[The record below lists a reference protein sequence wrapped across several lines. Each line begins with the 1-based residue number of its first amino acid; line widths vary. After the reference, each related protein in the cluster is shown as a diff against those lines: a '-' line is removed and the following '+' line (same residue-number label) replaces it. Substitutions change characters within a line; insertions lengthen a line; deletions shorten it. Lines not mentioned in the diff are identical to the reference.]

1 MCVRRVSGGG
11 RRERRGRG
19 EGSRAPVVG
28 SSRKRTDGD
37 VTSSTPTVTRR
48 AWPPEMP
55 RRVAPPI
62 RVSATLVRSRS
73 RITLSTAAWRGV
85 GAGGGAGEVPPE
97 KAAREPR
104 CRLPHAAGLSAT
116 RQAEFGGVC
125 EHLAHLQ
132 EGQEGRV
139 REGSEKSP
147 RRVGEGSGKG
157 LGRAREGSRAVSVS
171 KSASNCITYAETRLK
186 YASRRFPLSSTSP
199 IGAPSCEETHGP
211 ARRRRRLAQ
220 AAGDLAPFLPV
231 GEHVEEGGLAAAG
244 GPHDGRERPR
254 REDARHA
261 AQHVLLVPVQRPL
274 ALALWQRSLCARAGR
289 CVELDG
295 VVYVGEGE
303 VDALDALGRL
313 VRALEGRRAR
323 RRRLGEREAFC
334 GGPGRRRRHAALRS
348 RTREPDEGEPGVR
361 EEEDEADHDDRRDH
375 LALEPRRPRI
385 LRLVDALVEAEV
397 ALRNINIGR
406 NGDLDVAREVRGAG
420 AKAGQRQPAV
430 RRRRRVCHC
439 GLHRVIER

>member
-1 MCVRRVSGGG
+1 MDGAEDGAAGVGEAAERAHEQQRRVGVEACGRLVEEEDGG
-11 RRERRGRG
+11 RRDELD
-19 EGSRAPVVG
+19 A
-28 SSRKRTDGD
+28 DGD
-37 VTSSTPTVTRR
+37 APRLPARDTSP
-48 AWPPEMP
+48 
-55 RRVAPPI
+55 
-62 RVSATLVRSRS
+62 
-73 RITLSTAAWRGV
+73 
-85 GAGGGAGEVPPE
+85 GGASDPRVGHLGQVEV
-97 KAAREPR
+97 ANHSLDS
-104 CRLPHAAGLSAT
+104 RLPDAAGLSAA

-125 EHLAHLQ
+125 EHLAHSERL
-132 EGQEGRV
+132 EESVELHHVRGDALEVRV
-139 REGSEKSP
+139 
-147 RRVGEGSGKG
+147 
-157 LGRAREGSRAVSVS
+157 A
-171 KSASNCITYAETRLK
+171 
-186 YASRRFPLSSTSP
+186 PLP
-199 IGAPSCEETHGP
+199 VEQH
-211 ARRRRRLAQ
+211 L
-220 AAGDLAPFLPV
+220 AGDLAPVLPV

-303 VDALDALGRL
+303 VDTLDALGRL

-334 GGPGRRRRHAALRS
+334 GGPGRCRRPTALRS

-420 AKAGQRQPAV
+420 AKAGKRQPAV
-430 RRRRRVCHC
+430 RRRRRVCHF